1 MTATFHRIAFTDS
14 VKRAQER
21 NGVRDQYARFEAR
34 DSRSGGLGERERA
47 FIEERDTLF
56 MASVGENGWPYV
68 QHRGGPAGFL
78 KVLDEHTLGFA
89 DFRGNRQYI
98 SLGNLQSDD
107 RVALILIDFA
117 HQVRLKI
124 YARARA
130 IEIDDDPELAA
141 RLGDPDYNA
150 RIERGIVLDVE
161 AVDWNCPQHIMP
173 RFTEAEVMDMVQP
186 LQEHIA
192 RLEAE
197 VAAAKTGAASS

>member
-1 MTATFHRIAFTDS
+1 MTATYHRIAFTDS

-21 NGVRDQYARFEAR
+21 NGVRDQYARFEERNTRA
-34 DSRSGGLGERERA
+34 GGLGEQEKA
-47 FIEERDTLF
+47 FIAERDTLF

-68 QHRGGPAGFL
+68 QHRGGPPGFL

-98 SLGNLQSDD
+98 SLGNLQADD
-107 RVALILIDFA
+107 RVALILMDFA
-117 HQVRLKI
+117 HQTRLKI

-130 IEIDDDPELAA
+130 VEINDEPDLIG
-141 RLGDPDYNA
+141 RLGDPAYHA
-150 RIERGIVLDVE
+150 RVERGILLDVE
-161 AVDWNCPQHIMP
+161 AVDWNCPQHIVP

-197 VAAAKTGAASS
+197 VAEAQAAAVS